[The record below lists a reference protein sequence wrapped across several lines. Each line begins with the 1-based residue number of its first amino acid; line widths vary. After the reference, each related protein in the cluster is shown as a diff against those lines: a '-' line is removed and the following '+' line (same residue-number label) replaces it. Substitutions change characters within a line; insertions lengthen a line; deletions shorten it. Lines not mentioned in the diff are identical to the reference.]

1 MSDYIKIA
9 ALHLFIL
16 AVQVFYMYLSSRD
29 QLKPHRNLFI
39 LAIPVAMAVPVLAAS
54 QSGAAYSLYEYSIV
68 FCMIFAACADSMI
81 ACFADNDSMGGDS
94 WRRYLCAY
102 LAGCAVSFCL
112 GKAVAAGAVA
122 AVLLL
127 AFAAFSVVRKNLSA
141 RDLLRSAVLAAV
153 SVACSWMFV
162 DLVL

>member
-9 ALHLFIL
+9 ALHLFML
-16 AVQVFYMYLSSRD
+16 AVQVFYMYLSSKD
-29 QLKPHRNLFI
+29 QLKEHRNLYI
-39 LAIPVAMAVPVLAAS
+39 LAIPVAMAVPVLAAT

-81 ACFADNDSMGGDS
+81 ACFADADTMRDS

-102 LAGCAVSFCL
+102 LAVCAVSFCL
-112 GKAVAAGAVA
+112 GKAAAAGAVA

-127 AFAAFSVVRKNLSA
+127 AFAAFSFVRKSLSA
-141 RDLLRSAVLAAV
+141 RDLLRAAVLAAA